1 MRWYR
6 VDLHLHTPASR
17 EYEEPNVT
25 YLQMLEVAEEQELDI
40 IAFTD
45 HNSVAGYAGMQ
56 RQIQTL
62 EMLERL
68 GRLHPSEKEALE
80 EYRRLLKK
88 ILVLPGFEF
97 TATLGFHILGIFLE
111 KTPVRLLE
119 HLLLELR
126 VPADKLDEG
135 STEVG
140 ATVDVLTAYR
150 IIDAA
155 GGLVIAAHVN
165 SAHGVAMRGFG
176 YGGQTKIAYTQ
187 DPHLHA
193 LETTDLE
200 TKGRRTIAAFY
211 NGSKPEYPRRMHCI
225 QGSDAHRLRADTM
238 DRTKLGIGDR
248 ATEILLPE
256 PTFEAIKAVFLGDDF
271 TRTRPY
277 RRAQAPFD
285 YVEAARAQ
293 GHNIVQS
300 FHDSME
306 RKGGH
311 LRAILCDVVAF
322 ANTKGGTIF
331 IGVGPNLKTP
341 PKGVD
346 APEQAIATLLTEI
359 KRAITPPLEVDAD
372 VLKSRGRNVIRLVV
386 PEGEDPPYALEGT
399 RIYIRQESE
408 TSEAVRDEIVQL
420 VKEALGPQIAPPEA
434 AEVHETAH
442 RIEPPKTG
450 VEIIETVEREGT
462 LYHTM
467 KDLRNGN
474 VVRDVTRTSARKLWQ
489 YAIVEKETNPVTE
502 DKVIWKGDIGLWKSY
517 RRAGRTRYDFVQRS
531 IDGSL
536 HVYYGVT
543 DEGVHGE
550 WREFVKGE

>member
-6 VDLHLHTPASR
+6 VDLHLHTAASR
-17 EYEEPNVT
+17 EYEEPDVT

-45 HNSVAGYAGMQ
+45 HNSVAGYASMQ
-56 RQIQTL
+56 RQIEAL
-62 EMLERL
+62 ELLERL
-68 GRLHPSEKEALE
+68 GRLNPSEKEMLE
-80 EYRRLLKK
+80 EYRRLLRK

-97 TATLGFHILGIFLE
+97 TATLGFHILGIFSE

-126 VPADKLDEG
+126 VPPDKLDEG

-140 ATVDVLTAYR
+140 ATTDVLTAYR
-150 IIDAA
+150 VVDAA

-225 QGSDAHRLRADTM
+225 QGSDAHRLRADPL
-238 DRTKLGIGDR
+238 DRNKLGIGDR

-293 GHNIVQS
+293 GPNIVQS

-331 IGVGPNLKTP
+331 VGVGPNLKTP

-372 VLKSRGRNVIRLVV
+372 VLKSRGRNIIRLNV
-386 PEGEDPPYALEGT
+386 PEGDDPPYALEGT

-434 AEVHETAH
+434 VEAHEVAH

-502 DKVIWKGDIGLWKSY
+502 DKVTWRGDIGLWKSY
-517 RRAGRTRYDFVQRS
+517 RRAGRTRYDFVQR
-531 IDGSL
+531 GANGTL

-543 DEGVHGE
+543 EEGVHGE
-550 WREFVKGE
+550 WREFMKGE